1 MISFDFGVWFGLV
14 QFNTF
19 DLPRFGLWFVVCFG
33 FWVGLVQLVFFISLI
48 WFDLVWFGLVWFVV
62 GLDKFDW
69 FGFGLSFGL
78 GWGLWFG

>member
-1 MISFDFGVWFGLV
+1 MICFGFVLWFGLV
-14 QFNTF
+14 Q
-19 DLPRFGLWFVVCFG
+19 L
-33 FWVGLVQLVFFISLI
+33 FFISLI

-78 GWGLWFG
+78 GWGLWFGLGFGLVMVWFGIVLS

>member
-1 MISFDFGVWFGLV
+1 MICFGFVLWFGLV
-14 QFNTF
+14 Q
-19 DLPRFGLWFVVCFG
+19 
-33 FWVGLVQLVFFISLI
+33 LVFISLI

-78 GWGLWFG
+78 GWGLWFGLGFGLVMVWFGIVLS